1 MKAKL
6 LKAAVLD
13 SSAIL
18 AVILNE
24 PGNQKVAP
32 FLQGGLLS
40 TVNLAEVQTRLA
52 QLGVAADHAWNRILS
67 FHCEVCFFSD
77 EQARIAA
84 ELITATKPFGLS
96 LGDRACLA
104 LAMDRKARIYTTDRI
119 WKNLD
124 LPIEIEVIR

>member
-1 MKAKL
+1 LPKAV
-6 LKAAVLD
+6 VLD

-32 FLQGGLLS
+32 FLGGGLLS
-40 TVNLAEVQTRLA
+40 TVNLAEVHTRLV
-52 QLGVAADHAWNRILS
+52 QLGIEADHAWNRILS

-77 EQARIAA
+77 EQARTAA
-84 ELITATKPFGLS
+84 ELIAVTKPFGLS

-104 LAMDRKARIYTTDRI
+104 LAIDRQATVYTTDRV

-124 LPIEIEVIR
+124 LPITVEVIR